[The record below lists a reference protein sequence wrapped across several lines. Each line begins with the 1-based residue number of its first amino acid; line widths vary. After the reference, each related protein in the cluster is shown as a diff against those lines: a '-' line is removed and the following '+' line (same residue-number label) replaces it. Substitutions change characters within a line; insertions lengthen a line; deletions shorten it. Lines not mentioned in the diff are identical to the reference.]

1 MEVFV
6 VLVKTIE
13 YGQET
18 TDQPS
23 MANPTNNVIPLII
36 NEETGLLEFLD
47 YCDEKLVNP
56 GNRLKAIFPSF
67 VL

>member
-6 VLVKTIE
+6 VLAKTIE

-18 TDQPS
+18 IDQPS

-36 NEETGLLEFLD
+36 NKETGLLEFLD
-47 YCDEKLVNP
+47 YCDKKLVNP